1 MKYCRTLEFEQD
13 PNYNYLK
20 GLFIS
25 ILTKNQLKL
34 DLLFSWV
41 FKKAKLIKEDYN
53 IESKSYNLM
62 KRNGSYQK
70 RLYN

>member
-25 ILTKNQLKL
+25 ILTKNQLKF

-41 FKKAKLIKEDYN
+41 FNKEKLIKEDKDV
-53 IESKSYNLM
+53 ESKRINLI
-62 KRNGSYQK
+62 KRKGSYQK
-70 RLYN
+70 RLYK